1 MQLKVLKVLTI
12 CLYGEFTF
20 FRGRAGVVIRVWFL
34 HCQSLRCTW
43 EERELCSGSFWNP
56 VTGWQIPA

>member
-34 HCQSLRCTW
+34 HCQSESNLQCR
-43 EERELCSGSFWNP
+43 S
-56 VTGWQIPA
+56 